1 MFKNADMDFLPL
13 EFLNYCL
20 ILNWWFINDVLTHDD
35 KPQLLIVEDDGRFLV
50 SSGEKVPAIMLA
62 L

>member
-35 KPQLLIVEDDGRFLV
+35 KPTVVDC
-50 SSGEKVPAIMLA
+50 
-62 L
+62 